1 MASQEIEALSQALAR
16 LPGLGP
22 RSARKAVLS
31 LLKRRNDLLLPLSD
45 ALQEAVAKIAECP
58 VCGNLDT
65 VVPCSICSDPR
76 RDQSLIRE
84 RLSGAARG
92 ARALRRRVGAL

>member
-1 MASQEIEALSQALAR
+1 MSRKIAGPEIERLVQLLAR

-45 ALQEAVAKIAECP
+45 ALQEAVAKISECP

-65 VVPCSICSDPR
+65 VVAVQRLQRSAPR
-76 RDQSLIRE
+76 SKPDRRC
-84 RLSGAARG
+84 RG
-92 ARALRRRVGAL
+92 SW